1 MFFWDGFLLLLNH
14 TEKWHSQKCNLSF
27 SGKNGKLI
35 FHSNFLICDCNQLL
49 SSFLLFLSPILFF
62 FLSVLFALH
71 CEWLHAICRCNPNDG
86 LLALCNIRRHHHQQ
100 QQQTIPSTH
109 THRHGC
115 HGYHNAPPSCPFAA
129 TSFPPPSPFP
139 FPTKTKSQWC
149 TVLRL
154 LLSLQQQ
161 LLPQVSPTQ
170 QQHQPIRFAPF
181 KAFFHQSPE
190 FWISAAF
197 W

>member
-1 MFFWDGFLLLLNH
+1 MFFWDGFLLLLDH
-14 TEKWHSQKCNLSF
+14 TEKWRSQKCNLSF

-139 FPTKTKSQWC
+139 FPTPQNKVPMMYSATPA
-149 TVLRL
+149 TV
-154 LLSLQQQ
+154 
-161 LLPQVSPTQ
+161 
-170 QQHQPIRFAPF
+170 
-181 KAFFHQSPE
+181 
-190 FWISAAF
+190 SAATTPATSVPYAATAPANQVCSF
-197 W
+197 